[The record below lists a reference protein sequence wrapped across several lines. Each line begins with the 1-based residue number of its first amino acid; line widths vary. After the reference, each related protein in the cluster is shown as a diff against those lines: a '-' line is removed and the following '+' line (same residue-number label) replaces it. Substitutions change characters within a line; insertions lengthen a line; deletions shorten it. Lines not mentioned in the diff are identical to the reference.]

1 MEAVEWLD
9 DVEARA
15 WRALVVASTRLKA
28 VLDAELMAAHG
39 LSFGDYEVL
48 VVLSETPARRLR
60 MSELAELLALS
71 PSGLTRRLD
80 RLTRDGLVEREQC
93 PFDKRGS
100 YAVLT
105 GDGLARLEAAAPLH
119 VEGVRRHFVD
129 LLDRRQLDVLGPRSK
144 RWPRSA
150 PGVGSVRP
158 RRAARDAWRRWP
170 ISGFHTIVQ
179 TVGFRL
185 R

>member
-1 MEAVEWLD
+1 VEAIEWLD

-28 VLDAELMAAHG
+28 VLDAELMATHG

-48 VVLSETPARRLR
+48 VVLSESPERRLR

-129 LLDRRQLDVLGPRSK
+129 LLDRRQLDILGL
-144 RWPRSA
+144 A
-150 PGVGSVRP
+150 LEAVAEQCPGRGL
-158 RRAARDAWRRWP
+158 RAAAATDRP
-170 ISGFHTIVQ
+170 
-179 TVGFRL
+179 
-185 R
+185 